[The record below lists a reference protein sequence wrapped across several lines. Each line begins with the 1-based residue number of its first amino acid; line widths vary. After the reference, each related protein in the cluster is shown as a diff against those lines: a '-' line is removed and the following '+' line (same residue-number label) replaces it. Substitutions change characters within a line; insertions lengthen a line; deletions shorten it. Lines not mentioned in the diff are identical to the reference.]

1 MEVIQDKQS
10 MERAWRDA
18 GGKTVVI
25 AFISYRCG
33 YCKRF
38 MPFLD
43 SLCLKMPGV
52 IFKKVDVN
60 SSEDLRNEF
69 EVTGV
74 PETFIYANGGLYRR
88 ISGADNEQVMKTLLE
103 LGN

>member
-60 SSEDLRNEF
+60 SSE
-69 EVTGV
+69 
-74 PETFIYANGGLYRR
+74 YRR